1 MKNTNTLKEN
11 IQWLL
16 EQYKKE
22 LALENQKDIDKQNL
36 DIIESY
42 NNIII
47 ELEYA
52 LKISK

>member
-1 MKNTNTLKEN
+1 MEKNKTLKEN

-22 LALENQKDIDKQNL
+22 LTIENQKDIVEQDLEILNFY
-36 DIIESY
+36 E
-42 NNIII
+42 NIII